1 MIDLD
6 VFEQA
11 ILFAVERHAGMVR
24 KGTEI
29 PYITHPMEA
38 AAIVATMTND
48 KEVLAAAVLHDVVE
62 DTPTTIE
69 EVRQRFGD
77 RVASLVAYES
87 ENKRTDLPASETWL
101 IRKQET
107 VDLLKKT
114 TDKAE
119 KMLVIGDKLSNI
131 RGLCRDYERLGDA
144 VWERF
149 NVKDKT
155 MHAWYYTSIVEAIS
169 DMSDTPAWQ
178 ELDALVKRTF
188 G

>member
-1 MIDLD
+1 MD

-11 ILFAVERHAGMVR
+11 IMFAAERHAGMVR
-24 KGTEI
+24 KGTET

-48 KEVLAAAVLHDVVE
+48 REVLAAAVLHDVVE
-62 DTPTTIE
+62 DTETTLE
-69 EVRQRFGD
+69 EVRERFGD

-87 ENKRTDLPASETWL
+87 ENKRADLPASETWL

-107 VDLLKKT
+107 IDLLRRT
-114 TDKAE
+114 TDRAE

-131 RGLCRDYERLGDA
+131 RGLCRDYARLGEQ

-149 NVKDKT
+149 HVKDKA
-155 MHAWYYTSIVEAIS
+155 MHAWYYTSIVEATK
-169 DMSDTPAWQ
+169 DLSDTPVWQ

-188 G
+188 A